1 MDLRV
6 IFNEDC
12 NAKYKMLAAEFEIQ
26 LGIQMVIH
34 LQYILLET
42 FHQIFDV

>member
-6 IFNEDC
+6 VF

-26 LGIQMVIH
+26 LDIQMVTH
-34 LQYILLET
+34 LQYILLKT
-42 FHQIFDV
+42 FPSNI